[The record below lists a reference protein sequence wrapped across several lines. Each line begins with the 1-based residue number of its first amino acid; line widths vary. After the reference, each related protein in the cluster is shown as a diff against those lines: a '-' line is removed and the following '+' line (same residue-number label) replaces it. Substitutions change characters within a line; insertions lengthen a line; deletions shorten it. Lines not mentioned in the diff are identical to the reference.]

1 MLGSSPL
8 SDRGSPPRSRSG
20 LPWWA
25 RLAALL
31 TLVVAGCG
39 GPSTTL
45 TGTVTVDGRP
55 APAGLLLEFSP
66 TAAGTSAYTATDAQ
80 GRAQG
85 RYEACLTFR
94 QKGIEPGEHRVRL
107 MPGSAAVSVARK
119 SGAPSPAAPPLRP
132 LTAPP
137 GRAGGFPRAYYAEIE
152 RIMIQP
158 GRNHHDLS
166 LSTEPPSR

>member
-8 SDRGSPPRSRSG
+8 TGRGSPLRSRSG
-20 LPWWA
+20 MPWWA
-25 RLAALL
+25 GPALL
-31 TLVVAGCG
+31 LSVVETGCG

-66 TAAGTSAYTATDAQ
+66 TAAGTSAYAATD
-80 GRAQG
+80 AQG
-85 RYEACLTFR
+85 RYEACLTFQR
-94 QKGIEPGEHRVRL
+94 KGIEPGEHRVRL
-107 MPGSAAVSVARK
+107 MPGSAAVSVAPK
-119 SGAPSPAAPPLRP
+119 SAAPSPAAPPLRP
-132 LTAPP
+132 PTAPP

-166 LSTEPPSR
+166 LSTEPASR